1 LSKFIIYSWRL
12 FLLKLI
18 LICIL
23 ISIFAFSIFS
33 ERSQFLGKLSDGR
46 HQWITA
52 HSAIIVDNWIE
63 DGIIADKA
71 LALNTPRSIEANTI
85 FERGTYISYPTGAQL
100 QIYVLKTV
108 FPQINTIKLIQGF
121 GLLNQFLTALV
132 IFFFVQACTSF
143 YKGFSSLLFSAL
155 ASVSYILMPK
165 PMYWHA
171 MVYFADQAIIIYFVL
186 VLYLEARLIQKPSN
200 LLYWIQS
207 IVIAW
212 AMAIDYLTIPLVL
225 VLMLFRV
232 ITPYIE
238 EKKYSTRNLFYF
250 IQLFTPILLIGL
262 IYLYQLYITA
272 DLTTLYSKFMLRSG
286 FGNEG
291 AVFISS
297 FYQQFFEKI
306 LGIDSLLVAVSI
318 ICAGFFYY
326 KKKLL
331 ASRMILTG
339 FLVCFLQIFIL
350 KSHSVIHEFSALK
363 LYVPIAY
370 GFFGL
375 IPLMLYEGLI
385 QEGVFLSR
393 SRERLLRVGS
403 KLKFALLGLIF
414 FIFGGVLIYM
424 HLAWMQEFPEPY
436 FDNYQEALYIKNN
449 FQYDDVLIGF
459 DGFEINTFPPFKMA
473 VARKKV
479 YVIPSAEAFEILSK
493 KIPVNARLNLILK
506 TDNPCLDRYE
516 APQIIGNGPWSA
528 VKNIDSQD
536 LRFLSCIRKASN

>member
-1 LSKFIIYSWRL
+1 MPSKKI
-12 FLLKLI
+12 I
-18 LICIL
+18 LIFIL
-23 ISIFAFSIFS
+23 LTFLFSLTIK
-33 ERSQFLGKLSDGR
+33 ERGSFLGKLSDGR
-46 HQWITA
+46 HQWVTA

-63 DGIIADKA
+63 DGIISDRA
-71 LALNTPRSIEANTI
+71 LALNTPRSIEAVSI

-143 YKGFSSLLFSAL
+143 YKGFSSLLFSTL
-155 ASVSYILMPK
+155 ASASYILMPK

-186 VLYLEARLIQKPSN
+186 VLYLEARLIQKPST

-272 DLTTLYSKFMLRSG
+272 DLTTLYSKFMLRSN

-291 AVFISS
+291 AVITSS

-306 LGIDSLLVAVSI
+306 LGLDSLLVAVSI
-318 ICAGFFYY
+318 ICAIFFTT
-326 KKKLL
+326 KKLL
-331 ASRMILTG
+331 AGRMILTG

-375 IPLMLYEGLI
+375 LPLLMYEGLI
-385 QEGVFLSR
+385 QEGGFLSL
-393 SRERLLRVGS
+393 SRERVLRVGS
-403 KLKFALLGLIF
+403 KLEFALLGLIF

-424 HLAWMQEFPEPY
+424 HLAWIQEFPEPY

-479 YVIPSAEAFEILSK
+479 YAIPSAEAFEILSK